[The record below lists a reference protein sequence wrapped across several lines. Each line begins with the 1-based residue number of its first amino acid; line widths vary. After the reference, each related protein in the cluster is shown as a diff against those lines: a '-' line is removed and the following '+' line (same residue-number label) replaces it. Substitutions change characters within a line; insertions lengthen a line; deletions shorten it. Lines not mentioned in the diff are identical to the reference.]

1 MKIEQ
6 SVFAILGAGAW
17 GLSLAALLNSKQ
29 YRVIVWEYDA
39 RICAELDLK
48 RSVPDKL
55 PGYTIPASIEFSNDL
70 TAVLN
75 QAAIVVNAVPTQFIR
90 SYFTLIEN
98 FDFSHK
104 IIVNVS
110 KGIEVSSG
118 LDIRNIFLQAF
129 KTITDDNFVN
139 LAGPSFA
146 TEVSIN
152 PSPTVVVAASKNL
165 ATANTVRDLF
175 SSTYFRV
182 YSSDDVTGVE
192 VGGSIKNII
201 AIAAG
206 IVDGLHLGHNTKA
219 ALLTRGLAEMTRFG
233 VKMGAKRE
241 TFSGLSGIG
250 DMILTCNSS
259 QSRNWQVGN
268 RLGKGEKLKDILAS
282 MFMVAEGVETARSV
296 FQVSQKIEVE
306 MPITTMVYKVLF
318 EDKCPKEAVYE
329 LMNRAYKV
337 ED

>member
-1 MKIEQ
+1 MENKQ
-6 SVFAILGAGAW
+6 PVFAILGAGAW

-39 RICAELDLK
+39 KICAELNSK

-55 PGYTIPASIEFSNDL
+55 PGYTIPAEIVFSNNLPD
-70 TAVLN
+70 VLN
-75 QAAIVVNAVPTQFIR
+75 KSAVVVNAVPTQFIR
-90 SYFTLIEN
+90 SYFKLIPN
-98 FDFSHK
+98 FDFSDK

-129 KTITDDNFVN
+129 STITDDNFVN

-165 ATANTVRDLF
+165 TTANTVRDLF

-206 IVDGLHLGHNTKA
+206 IVDGLQLGHNTKA

-268 RLGKGEKLKDILAS
+268 RIGNGEKLYAILKS
-282 MFMVAEGVETARSV
+282 MSMVAEGVETARSV
-296 FQVSQKIEVE
+296 FQVSQKIGVE